1 MGVPTKRSM
10 RGRLGAAWALSAVLL
25 VLSPALAAAE
35 YPKLE
40 YYVTDKADVLLA
52 SEELDIEDLCVE
64 VYSKRGAE
72 MAILIVNTTAP
83 DDIVT
88 YGVKTFEANALGQKG
103 KDNGLLMVIATD
115 TRQWRVEVGYGL
127 EGVLPDAL
135 VGHIADTHLVPYL
148 NSSDFYDGILYTTAF
163 LGREIIDNYTAGS
176 PPKQAAAGRDYPIP
190 WLPCTALELVLVVL
204 FIALVGGTR
213 GRILWWLPY
222 LLIGRGRGGGGGG
235 RSWGGGRS
243 GGGGAGGKW

>member
-1 MGVPTKRSM
+1 M
-10 RGRLGAAWALSAVLL
+10 ALLAVLL
-25 VLSPALAAAE
+25 VISPAAAAAE
-35 YPKLE
+35 YPKLQ
-40 YYVTDKADVLLA
+40 YYVTDKAGVLLA
-52 SEELDIEDLCVE
+52 SEVQDIEDLCVE

-88 YGVKTFEANALGQKG
+88 YGVKTFERNALGQKG
-103 KDNGLLMVIATD
+103 KDDGLLMVVATD

-135 VGHIADTHLVPYL
+135 VGHIADTYLVPYL

-163 LGREIIDNYTAGS
+163 LGQEIITNYTAGS
-176 PPKQAAAGRDYPIP
+176 PPKQAATGRDYPIS
-190 WLPCTALELVLVVL
+190 WLPCTAWQLVLIVIV
-204 FIALVGGTR
+204 LVGLVGVTR
-213 GRILWWLPY
+213 GRILWWLPF
-222 LLIGRGRGGGGGG
+222 LLWGGRGGSGGGG

-243 GGGGAGGKW
+243 GGGGAGGRY

>member
-1 MGVPTKRSM
+1 MA
-10 RGRLGAAWALSAVLL
+10 LAAVIL
-25 VLSPALAAAE
+25 VLSPAMAVAG

-40 YYVTDKADVLLA
+40 YYVTDRAGVLLL
-52 SEELDIEDLCVE
+52 SEVQDIEDLCVE

-135 VGHIADTHLVPYL
+135 VGHIADTYLVPYL
-148 NSSDFYDGILYTTAF
+148 NLSDFYDGILYTTAF
-163 LGREIIDNYTAGS
+163 LGQEIITNYTAGS
-176 PPKQAAAGRDYPIP
+176 PPKQADAGRDYPIS
-190 WLPCTALELVLVVL
+190 WLPCTAWQLVVIVIV
-204 FIALVGGTR
+204 FVGLVGVTR
-213 GRILWWLPY
+213 GRILWWLP
-222 LLIGRGRGGGGGG
+222 LLLGGGRGGGGGGG

-243 GGGGAGGKW
+243 GGGGAGGKY